1 MGVQFPSQLL
11 KLNIMNKSK
20 SILSIILLGLQDKLI
35 EASEI
40 RRYENAILN
49 IKAASI
55 AIAISVGLFIIL
67 I

>member
-1 MGVQFPSQLL
+1 
-11 KLNIMNKSK
+11 MNKSK

>member
-1 MGVQFPSQLL
+1 MWVQFPSQLL